1 MAMSTPKERGDEEV
15 EEVEDVGAEEGGEE
29 GKFFVIKYSFRVVK
43 RNEA

>member
-1 MAMSTPKERGDEEV
+1 MAMSTPKERGD